1 MPLRPLDPADEAK
14 IAGGQRYVW
23 YAQLRI
29 TLHAESEEL
38 RQYSFRLLAGMVHF
52 DLTERYVGEFE
63 QGLRDIQSGT
73 GDYCISPKDFTGQG
87 RLLGRLDRESEE
99 LWFWPCFGHI
109 SVVP

>member
-1 MPLRPLDPADEAK
+1 MPLRPLDPADAAK
-14 IAGGQRYVW
+14 IAGDQRYVFF
-23 YAQLRI
+23 ARLRI

-38 RQYSFRLLAGMVHF
+38 RQYSFRVLDGVVHF
-52 DLTERYVGEFE
+52 DLTERYMAEFE
-63 QGLRDIQSGT
+63 QGVRDVRTGT
-73 GDYCISPKDFTGQG
+73 GDYCIPPKDFTREG